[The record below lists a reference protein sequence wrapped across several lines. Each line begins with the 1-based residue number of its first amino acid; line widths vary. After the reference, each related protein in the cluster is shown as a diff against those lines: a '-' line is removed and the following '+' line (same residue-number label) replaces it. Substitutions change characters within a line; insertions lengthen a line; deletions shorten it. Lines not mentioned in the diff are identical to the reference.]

1 MGNQQRGGTLLGLII
16 GVILGLGIGLGVA
29 VYVTKMP
36 VPFKGDPRSIVS
48 AIATGTPMHR

>member
-36 VPFKGDPRSIVS
+36 VPFKGDR
-48 AIATGTPMHR
+48 RY